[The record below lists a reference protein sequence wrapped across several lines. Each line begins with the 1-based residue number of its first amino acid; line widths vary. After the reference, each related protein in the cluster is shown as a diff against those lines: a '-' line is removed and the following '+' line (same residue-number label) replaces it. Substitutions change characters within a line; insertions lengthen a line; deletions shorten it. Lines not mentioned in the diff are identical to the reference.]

1 MSDYLTS
8 IKNQLERSKMVGTIE
23 MKMIKENDYWKIDS
37 LEKPKF
43 EKLALP
49 QVKATGSTES

>member
-23 MKMIKENDYWKIDS
+23 MKIIKENDYWKIDN

-49 QVKATGSTES
+49 KVKATESTEL

>member
-1 MSDYLTS
+1 
-8 IKNQLERSKMVGTIE
+8 MVGTIE

-49 QVKATGSTES
+49 QVKAIESTES

>member
-1 MSDYLTS
+1 
-8 IKNQLERSKMVGTIE
+8 MVGTIE
-23 MKMIKENDYWKIDS
+23 MKIIKENDYWKIDN

-49 QVKATGSTES
+49 KVKATESTEL